1 MGEVLMG
8 NEHTHNHAK
17 SRVENPQ
24 GRNSDDTKNVYVVED
39 HYFCSCGDFYTVP
52 QGTIER

>member
-1 MGEVLMG
+1 MSKD
-8 NEHTHNHAK
+8 EHVHNHMK

-24 GRNSDDTKNVYVVED
+24 GRNSDDTKSVYVVED
-39 HYFCSCGDFYTVP
+39 HYFCRCGDFYTVP